1 MFVRVTPIRF
11 DPSSLRFDPSRQA
24 AVTDESRD
32 IVLPLLKGLPGFRR
46 YHGAVDSAQG
56 TGLAISYWET
66 REQAQAVSEAV
77 RTIAPQL
84 QTAGVELSAAS
95 IYEVL
100 VEG

>member
-1 MFVRVTPIRF
+1 MYVRITPIRF
-11 DPSSLRFDPSRQA
+11 DPSRQD
-24 AVTDESRD
+24 AVTEETRGS
-32 IVLPLLKGLPGFRR
+32 VLPLLKGLPGFRR

-66 REQAQAVSEAV
+66 HEQAQAVSAAV

-84 QTAGVELSAAS
+84 QAAGVELSAPS
-95 IYEVL
+95 IYEVM